1 MAGHLVLPIQTPTPP
16 GEALEQLRQ
25 AHRFLVA
32 AARDTVPRF
41 MKLPSET
48 WGSDA
53 KREHVVLPV
62 AERPQLVS
70 KDVADHSFIEVLN
83 QCATLERL
91 LDTLA
96 WINTVAELQQAMV
109 VLCNPTTSSA
119 SRKKGEPR
127 PVDDHDLVLE
137 DRAGVRWKFE
147 VSAVASEKDGN
158 GKEKKDLVSLGVLPE
173 DGSDV
178 SGWPSGRCHLVV
190 SEEFARRLREPTR
203 HGLRLGLFHYAE
215 VKAGGDTRIFEV
227 RQGPKP
233 T

>member
-1 MAGHLVLPIQTPTPP
+1 
-16 GEALEQLRQ
+16 
-25 AHRFLVA
+25 
-32 AARDTVPRF
+32 

-62 AERPQLVS
+62 ADRPQLVS
-70 KDVADHSFIEVLN
+70 KDVAEHSFVEVMN

-96 WINTVAELQQAMV
+96 WIDTVAELHKVMV
-109 VLCNPTTSSA
+109 VVCNPTTSSA

-137 DRAGVRWKFE
+137 DHAGTHWKAE
-147 VSAVASEKDGN
+147 VSDVASEKEKDGN

-173 DGSDV
+173 DGGSDV
-178 SGWPSGRCHLVV
+178 LGWPSGRCHLVV
-190 SEEFARRLREPTR
+190 SEEFTRRLREPTR
-203 HGLRLGLFHYAE
+203 RGLRLGLFHYAE
-215 VKAGGDTRIFEV
+215 VKAGGGTRTFEV